1 VAGAAEPGDKR
12 PRAEAAE
19 PAPEHPSRPAWLR
32 LAVGVAA
39 GIIASSLAPGGFGDT
54 LKIIAGWDGAAIAM
68 ATLAWAFIARAAP
81 ARTRAWAAS
90 TDPGRLVIGGLVI
103 LASAFSLFATGY
115 ALRGARTCPAEG
127 RSLFLALG
135 LVAVG
140 AAWFLT
146 HTMYTLRYAH
156 LYYRDGREREG
167 GLGFPGGEH
176 PAYLDFAYYA
186 FTVGMC
192 FQVSDVT
199 VTTRRLRR
207 ETLLHAMLSF
217 AYNTVILALAINF
230 AIGTLG

>member
-1 VAGAAEPGDKR
+1 MAGAAESTDER
-12 PRAEAAE
+12 PRAEAE
-19 PAPEHPSRPAWLR
+19 DPPPEHPSRPAWLR

-39 GIIASSLAPGGFGDT
+39 GIVASSLAPGRFGDT

-68 ATLAWAFIARAAP
+68 ATLAWVFIARDAP

-115 ALRGARTCPAEG
+115 ALRGARTCPVEG
-127 RSLFLALG
+127 RPLFLALG

-176 PAYLDFAYYA
+176 PAYIDFAYYA

-192 FQVSDVT
+192 FQVSDIT